1 MVRTA
6 TGTGTITTTSTTKA
20 TGVASGAEG
29 VLPRVVIVALACAL
43 GSAVSLAA
51 AQDGSS
57 TAPANSASLPGVR
70 PGDVIRVWV
79 WREKDYSGEFPVE
92 ARGVVVLPLL
102 GEISVP
108 GKTAEALADTLREAY
123 RKYLNNPSI
132 QITVLRRIA
141 VQGEVVKPG
150 LYPADATITIG
161 ELIALAGG
169 VTPGGN
175 PKKIRLV
182 REGRVIV
189 SGLGPGTVLQQS
201 PVQSGDAVFVPQK
214 GWLARNGGAF
224 LWGGVS
230 LVTAV
235 LAAVLVR

>member
-6 TGTGTITTTSTTKA
+6 TGTGTITTTSTTRPTRA
-20 TGVASGAEG
+20 TEAARDVARRGEA
-29 VLPRVVIVALACAL
+29 VALRRVIGALACLL
-43 GSAVSLAA
+43 GCGVSFAA
-51 AQDGSS
+51 AQDGGS

-70 PGDVIRVWV
+70 PGDVIRVWI

-108 GKTAEALADTLREAY
+108 GKTAEALADTLRKAY

-132 QITVLRRIA
+132 QVTVLRRIA

-150 LYPADATITIG
+150 LYPADATITVG

-201 PVQSGDAVFVPQK
+201 PVQS
-214 GWLARNGGAF
+214 
-224 LWGGVS
+224 
-230 LVTAV
+230 
-235 LAAVLVR
+235 

>member
-6 TGTGTITTTSTTKA
+6 TGTGTITTTSTTRA
-20 TGVASGAEG
+20 TGVAPEAARGGDG
-29 VLPRVVIVALACAL
+29 VPLRRVIGALACLL
-43 GSAVSLAA
+43 GCAVSFAA
-51 AQDGSS
+51 AQDGDS
-57 TAPANSASLPGVR
+57 TAPASSVSLPGVR
-70 PGDVIRVWV
+70 PGDVIRVWI

-108 GKTAEALADTLREAY
+108 GKTAEALADTLRKAY

-132 QITVLRRIA
+132 QVTVLRRIA

-150 LYPADATITIG
+150 LYPADATITVG

-201 PVQSGDAVFVPQK
+201 PVQS
-214 GWLARNGGAF
+214 
-224 LWGGVS
+224 
-230 LVTAV
+230 
-235 LAAVLVR
+235 